1 MEAVV
6 VRDPVE
12 VPGTDGFDAFVSARG
27 DALWRSAW
35 LLTGDHHA
43 AHDLVQAAL
52 VRTYVAWPRVRSE
65 SALAYARRILVNE
78 RADRWRRHGSE
89 VAVAV
94 LPEGATASS
103 SATDGSDDRDA
114 VVRLLARLPE
124 QQRRVV
130 VLRYYVDLSEQA
142 VADLLNLS
150 VGTVK
155 STASRGLAAL
165 RAELATT
172 APEGGVR

>member
-1 MEAVV
+1 MDRTGKVE
-6 VRDPVE
+6 RDAAF
-12 VPGTDGFDAFVSARG
+12 TAFVELASPSLLRT
-27 DALWRSAW
+27 AW
-35 LLTGDHHA
+35 LLTGDHHV

-52 VRTYVAWPRVRSE
+52 VRTYVAWPRVRSD

-78 RADRWRRHGSE
+78 RTDRWRRHGAE
-89 VAVAV
+89 VAVAA
-94 LPEGATASS
+94 LPEAASS
-103 SATDGSDDRDA
+103 TSSSTAGSDDRDA

-172 APEGGVR
+172 EEGVR